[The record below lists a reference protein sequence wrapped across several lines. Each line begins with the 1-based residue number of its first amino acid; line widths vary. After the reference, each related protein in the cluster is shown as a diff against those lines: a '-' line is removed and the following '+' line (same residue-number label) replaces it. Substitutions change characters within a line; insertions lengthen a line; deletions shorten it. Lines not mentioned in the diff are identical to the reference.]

1 MNSKVN
7 NKIEGL
13 RDQTWIV
20 LRRLRILWAVYLIV
34 LLLSFGL
41 FAFCTSYAFYN
52 LWRSFRWGVEIP
64 GYLLW
69 GPLWGA
75 ILLGIY
81 FVFVLRPLISIF
93 RIRFDAEEKLERI
106 DNKALFDLI
115 AETGT
120 MLSEQLGS
128 KAADLFS
135 SETDVL
141 VDNDC
146 FVTYH
151 YRKFSDCL
159 WGRKMVLSIGLPGI
173 MSMNKSEFKAFL
185 TRALAIRDDVSSR
198 IGLLANYSL
207 LAFVKY
213 DQFLFDGSFSN
224 YGLLKKISWLFA
236 YLAMVF
242 LASHVNKL
250 TDEVEELSIYFDLFM
265 DNVSAWISGKDACI
279 YSIVKNDYLTDKW
292 AEFYVKMKDIGRD
305 EGIAP
310 QNVIQA
316 FGEFA
321 YGSERTGDVDAVPEG
336 REYLKER
343 VDLILLDSLAD
354 ESAEEEMDETPAL
367 SLFDPAIVQKVFN
380 STPDEISR
388 KCLGNRKL
396 VRKIT

>member
-1 MNSKVN
+1 MMNIKVN
-7 NKIEGL
+7 DKIEGL
-13 RDQTWIV
+13 RNQTWIV
-20 LRRLRILWAVYLIV
+20 LRRLRILWTIYFTV

-81 FVFVLRPLISIF
+81 FFFVLRPLVSIF
-93 RIRFDAEEKLERI
+93 RTRFEAEEQLERSE
-106 DNKALFDLI
+106 NKDLFVLI
-115 AETGT
+115 SETRK
-120 MLSEQLGS
+120 MVSEQLCRNS
-128 KAADLFS
+128 ADLFS

-146 FVTYH
+146 YVTYH
-151 YRKFSDCL
+151 YCKFSDCL
-159 WGRKMVLSIGLPGI
+159 WGRNMVLSIGLPGI

-207 LAFVKY
+207 WAFSKYVKS
-213 DQFLFDGSFSN
+213 LFDGSFSN

-236 YLAMVF
+236 YMSMAF
-242 LASHVNKL
+242 LAKHIDKL
-250 TDEVEELSIYFDLFM
+250 TDEIEALSIYFDLFM

-279 YSIVKNDYLTDKW
+279 YSIIKNDYLTDKW
-292 AEFYVKMKDIGRD
+292 EEFYVKMKDLGRD

-310 QNVIQA
+310 QNVMLA
-316 FGEFA
+316 FREFA
-321 YGSERTGDVDAVPEG
+321 YDSERTGDVDAIPEG
-336 REYLKER
+336 KEYLKER

-354 ESAEEEMDETPAL
+354 ESAEEEIDETPAL
-367 SLFDPAIVQKVFN
+367 SLFDLAIVQKVFD

-388 KCLGNRKL
+388 KYLGNRKL
-396 VRKIT
+396 VRK